1 MSNQSIKYGILLTKE
16 QLDFLKDDRQGFHR
30 MTAFGTF
37 VSMAST
43 KPSVYLKTGFSA
55 SLSIGQF
62 AISTVEL
69 SALWKC
75 DRKTAAKVV
84 ELFNQVG
91 ILSTERNNRTSI
103 HTILCIAFWY
113 VDGIKEAIKNPFYN
127 RQSVTSATQEESV
140 SNVPSDTACSSEGN
154 LSNGIGQ
161 QKDSSVNPA
170 TTDILQPH
178 VPASYNTSSP
188 FVNSHVI
195 GDGLSDP
202 SPIPQD
208 FKQREKE
215 GDDHLSMRLDSRQ
228 KMTAIKE
235 KGHHP
240 LSCCRLLSMMTRAT
254 SCSHRPMKD
263 DARITRRDMARISPQ
278 VTHDVIST
286 FPLFRL
292 LTFPTGKL
300 SRSRYLY

>member
-1 MSNQSIKYGILLTKE
+1 MSNQSIKYGILLTTE

-30 MTAFGTF
+30 MTAFDTF

-43 KPSVYLKTGFSA
+43 KPSVYQKTGFSA

-69 SALWKC
+69 SALWNC

-127 RQSVTSATQEESV
+127 RQVVTSATQEKSV
-140 SNVPSDTACSSEGN
+140 SDVPSDTSYSSEGN
-154 LSNGIGQ
+154 LSDGTGR

-170 TTDILQPH
+170 TTDIQQPH
-178 VPASYNTSSP
+178 VPASYNTASP
-188 FVNSHVI
+188 SVNTHVI
-195 GDGLSDP
+195 GDGLSDS

-208 FKQREKE
+208 SKQRE
-215 GDDHLSMRLDSRQ
+215 
-228 KMTAIKE
+228 E
-235 KGHHP
+235 KGDTYFEYEVGQP
-240 LSCCRLLSMMTRAT
+240 SEDDYKQGEETPPVELL
-254 SCSHRPMKD
+254 PPPVYD
-263 DARITRRDMARISPQ
+263 DEGCLLQPPADESIYEENTEWQDIHNTPRRS
-278 VTHDVIST
+278 
-286 FPLFRL
+286 
-292 LTFPTGKL
+292 
-300 SRSRYLY
+300 

>member
-113 VDGIKEAIKNPFYN
+113 VLPYG
-127 RQSVTSATQEESV
+127 S
-140 SNVPSDTACSSEGN
+140 
-154 LSNGIGQ
+154 
-161 QKDSSVNPA
+161 
-170 TTDILQPH
+170 
-178 VPASYNTSSP
+178 
-188 FVNSHVI
+188 
-195 GDGLSDP
+195 
-202 SPIPQD
+202 
-208 FKQREKE
+208 
-215 GDDHLSMRLDSRQ
+215 
-228 KMTAIKE
+228 
-235 KGHHP
+235 
-240 LSCCRLLSMMTRAT
+240 
-254 SCSHRPMKD
+254 
-263 DARITRRDMARISPQ
+263 
-278 VTHDVIST
+278 
-286 FPLFRL
+286 
-292 LTFPTGKL
+292 
-300 SRSRYLY
+300 

>member
-69 SALWKC
+69 SALWRC

-215 GDDHLSMRLDSRQ
+215 GDDHFEYEVGQPSEDDCNQ
-228 KMTAIKE
+228 GEGATPIE
-235 KGHHP
+235 
-240 LSCCRLLSMMTRAT
+240 LLPSPVYDDEGNLLQPPPHEGRCEDHTERHGAHIT
-254 SCSHRPMKD
+254 PSH
-263 DARITRRDMARISPQ
+263 S
-278 VTHDVIST
+278 
-286 FPLFRL
+286 
-292 LTFPTGKL
+292 
-300 SRSRYLY
+300 

>member
-1 MSNQSIKYGILLTKE
+1 MSNQSIKYGILLTNE

-30 MTAFGTF
+30 MTAFDTF

-43 KPSVYLKTGFSA
+43 KPSVYQKTGFSA

-113 VDGIKEAIKNPFYN
+113 VDGIKEAIKNPFYT
-127 RQSVTSATQEESV
+127 RQVVTSATQEKSV
-140 SNVPSDTACSSEGN
+140 SDVPSDTSYSSEGN
-154 LSNGIGQ
+154 LSDGTGR

-170 TTDILQPH
+170 TTDIQQPH
-178 VPASYNTSSP
+178 VPASYNTASP
-188 FVNSHVI
+188 SVNTHVI
-195 GDGLSDP
+195 GDGLSDS

-208 FKQREKE
+208 SKQRE
-215 GDDHLSMRLDSRQ
+215 
-228 KMTAIKE
+228 E
-235 KGHHP
+235 KGDTYFEYEVGQP
-240 LSCCRLLSMMTRAT
+240 SEDDYKQGEETPPVELL
-254 SCSHRPMKD
+254 PPPVYD
-263 DARITRRDMARISPQ
+263 DEGCLLQPPADESIYEENTEWQDIHNTPRRS
-278 VTHDVIST
+278 
-286 FPLFRL
+286 
-292 LTFPTGKL
+292 
-300 SRSRYLY
+300 

>member
-1 MSNQSIKYGILLTKE
+1 MSNKSIKYGILLTKE

-30 MTAFGTF
+30 MTAFDTF
-37 VSMAST
+37 VSMASI
-43 KPSVYLKTGFSA
+43 KPSVYQKTGFSA

-127 RQSVTSATQEESV
+127 RQTVTSATQEKPV
-140 SNVPSDTACSSEGN
+140 SDVPSDTAYSSGVN
-154 LSNGIGQ
+154 LSNGTGQ

-170 TTDILQPH
+170 TTDIQQPH
-178 VPASYNTSSP
+178 VSAPNNTASPSVDP
-188 FVNSHVI
+188 CVI

-208 FKQREKE
+208 FKQRE
-215 GDDHLSMRLDSRQ
+215 
-228 KMTAIKE
+228 E
-235 KGHHP
+235 KGDTYFEYEVGQP
-240 LSCCRLLSMMTRAT
+240 SEDDYNQGGETPSVELLPPPVYDDEG
-254 SCSHRPMKD
+254 CLLQPPVDESHYED
-263 DARITRRDMARISPQ
+263 YTEWQDAHNSQRHS
-278 VTHDVIST
+278 
-286 FPLFRL
+286 
-292 LTFPTGKL
+292 
-300 SRSRYLY
+300 

>member
-30 MTAFGTF
+30 MTAFDTF

-43 KPSVYLKTGFSA
+43 KPSFYQKTGFSA

-127 RQSVTSATQEESV
+127 RQVVTSATQEKSV
-140 SNVPSDTACSSEGN
+140 SDVPSDTSYSSEGN
-154 LSNGIGQ
+154 LSDGTGR

-170 TTDILQPH
+170 TTDIQQPH
-178 VPASYNTSSP
+178 VPASYNTASP
-188 FVNSHVI
+188 SVNTHVI
-195 GDGLSDP
+195 GDGLSDS

-208 FKQREKE
+208 SKQRE
-215 GDDHLSMRLDSRQ
+215 
-228 KMTAIKE
+228 E
-235 KGHHP
+235 KGDTYFEYEVGQP
-240 LSCCRLLSMMTRAT
+240 SEDDYKQGEETPPVELL
-254 SCSHRPMKD
+254 PPPVYD
-263 DARITRRDMARISPQ
+263 DEGCLLQPPADESIYEENTEWQDIHNTPRRS
-278 VTHDVIST
+278 
-286 FPLFRL
+286 
-292 LTFPTGKL
+292 
-300 SRSRYLY
+300 

>member
-30 MTAFGTF
+30 MTAFDTF
-37 VSMAST
+37 VSVASI
-43 KPSVYLKTGFSA
+43 KPSVYQKTGFSA

-127 RQSVTSATQEESV
+127 RQTVTSATQEKPV
-140 SNVPSDTACSSEGN
+140 SDVPSETVYSSGGN
-154 LSNGIGQ
+154 LSNGTGQ
-161 QKDSSVNPA
+161 QKDNSVIPA
-170 TTDILQPH
+170 TADIQQPH

-188 FVNSHVI
+188 SVNSHVI

-208 FKQREKE
+208 FKQRE
-215 GDDHLSMRLDSRQ
+215 
-228 KMTAIKE
+228 E
-235 KGHHP
+235 KGDTYFEYEVGQP
-240 LSCCRLLSMMTRAT
+240 SEDNYNQDEETPSVELLPPPVYDDEGNLLQPPGDERLFEENTE
-254 SCSHRPMKD
+254 
-263 DARITRRDMARISPQ
+263 Q
-278 VTHDVIST
+278 
-286 FPLFRL
+286 
-292 LTFPTGKL
+292 
-300 SRSRYLY
+300 

>member
-30 MTAFGTF
+30 MTAFDTF
-37 VSMAST
+37 VSMASI
-43 KPSVYLKTGFSA
+43 KPSAYQKTGFSA

-127 RQSVTSATQEESV
+127 RQAVTSATQEKSV
-140 SNVPSDTACSSEGN
+140 SDVTSETVYSSGGN
-154 LSNGIGQ
+154 LSNGTGQ

-170 TTDILQPH
+170 TADIQQPH
-178 VPASYNTSSP
+178 VPASYNTSFPS
-188 FVNSHVI
+188 VNSHVI
-195 GDGLSDP
+195 GDGLSDL

-208 FKQREKE
+208 FKQRE
-215 GDDHLSMRLDSRQ
+215 
-228 KMTAIKE
+228 E
-235 KGHHP
+235 KGDTYFEYEVGQP
-240 LSCCRLLSMMTRAT
+240 SEDDYNQDEETSSVELLPPPVFDDEGYRLQPPGDERLFEENTEQL
-254 SCSHRPMKD
+254 
-263 DARITRRDMARISPQ
+263 DAHNSPR
-278 VTHDVIST
+278 HA
-286 FPLFRL
+286 
-292 LTFPTGKL
+292 
-300 SRSRYLY
+300 

>member
-30 MTAFGTF
+30 MTAFDTF
-37 VSMAST
+37 VSMASI
-43 KPSVYLKTGFSA
+43 KPSVYQKTGFSA

-208 FKQREKE
+208 FKQRE
-215 GDDHLSMRLDSRQ
+215 
-228 KMTAIKE
+228 E
-235 KGHHP
+235 KGDTCFEYEVGQP
-240 LSCCRLLSMMTRAT
+240 SEDDYNQGEETPPVELL
-254 SCSHRPMKD
+254 PPPIYD
-263 DARITRRDMARISPQ
+263 DEGCLLQPQ
-278 VTHDVIST
+278 ADESIYEEDTEWQDVHNTPRHS
-286 FPLFRL
+286 
-292 LTFPTGKL
+292 
-300 SRSRYLY
+300 

>member
-16 QLDFLKDDRQGFHR
+16 QLDLLKDDRQGFHR
-30 MTAFGTF
+30 MTAFDTF
-37 VSMAST
+37 VSMASI
-43 KPSVYLKTGFSA
+43 KPSVYQKTGFSA

-127 RQSVTSATQEESV
+127 RQAVTSATQEKLV
-140 SNVPSDTACSSEGN
+140 SDVPSETVYSSGGN
-154 LSNGIGQ
+154 LSNGTGQ
-161 QKDSSVNPA
+161 QKDNSVIPA
-170 TTDILQPH
+170 TADIQQPH

-188 FVNSHVI
+188 SVNSHVI

-208 FKQREKE
+208 FKQRE
-215 GDDHLSMRLDSRQ
+215 
-228 KMTAIKE
+228 E
-235 KGHHP
+235 KGDTYFEYEVGQP
-240 LSCCRLLSMMTRAT
+240 SEDNYNQDEETPSVELL
-254 SCSHRPMKD
+254 PPPVYD
-263 DARITRRDMARISPQ
+263 DEGC
-278 VTHDVIST
+278 
-286 FPLFRL
+286 L
-292 LTFPTGKL
+292 LQPPADE
-300 SRSRYLY
+300 SLYEDNAEWQDAHNSQRHS

>member
-127 RQSVTSATQEESV
+127 RQSVTSATQEESE

-208 FKQREKE
+208 FKQRERKVMTI
-215 GDDHLSMRLDSRQ
+215 LSMRLDSRQ

-286 FPLFRL
+286 FPYFD
-292 LTFPTGKL
+292 
-300 SRSRYLY
+300 Y

>member
-1 MSNQSIKYGILLTKE
+1 MSKQSIKYGILLTKE

-30 MTAFGTF
+30 MTAFDTF
-37 VSMAST
+37 VSMASI
-43 KPSVYLKTGFSA
+43 KPSVYQKTGFSA

-127 RQSVTSATQEESV
+127 RQAVTSATQEKLV
-140 SNVPSDTACSSEGN
+140 SDVPSETVYSSGVN
-154 LSNGIGQ
+154 LSNGTGQ

-170 TTDILQPH
+170 TADIQQSH
-178 VPASYNTSSP
+178 VPAPYITSSP
-188 FVNSHVI
+188 SVNSHVI

-202 SPIPQD
+202 SPMPQD
-208 FKQREKE
+208 FKQRE
-215 GDDHLSMRLDSRQ
+215 
-228 KMTAIKE
+228 E
-235 KGHHP
+235 KGDTCFEYEIGQP
-240 LSCCRLLSMMTRAT
+240 SEYDYNQGEDTPPAELL
-254 SCSHRPMKD
+254 PPPVYD
-263 DARITRRDMARISPQ
+263 DEGNLLQPPADESLNEEKTEWQDAHNSPR
-278 VTHDVIST
+278 HS
-286 FPLFRL
+286 
-292 LTFPTGKL
+292 
-300 SRSRYLY
+300 

>member
-1 MSNQSIKYGILLTKE
+1 MSNQSIKYGILLTTE

-30 MTAFGTF
+30 MTAFDTF

-43 KPSVYLKTGFSA
+43 KPSVYQKTGFSA

-127 RQSVTSATQEESV
+127 RQVVTSATQEKSV
-140 SNVPSDTACSSEGN
+140 SDVPSDTSYSSEGN
-154 LSNGIGQ
+154 LSDGTGR

-170 TTDILQPH
+170 TTDIQQPH
-178 VPASYNTSSP
+178 VPASYNTASP
-188 FVNSHVI
+188 SVNTHVI
-195 GDGLSDP
+195 GDGLSDS

-208 FKQREKE
+208 SKQRE
-215 GDDHLSMRLDSRQ
+215 
-228 KMTAIKE
+228 E
-235 KGHHP
+235 KGDTYFEYEVGQP
-240 LSCCRLLSMMTRAT
+240 SEDDYKQGEETPPVELL
-254 SCSHRPMKD
+254 PPPVYD
-263 DARITRRDMARISPQ
+263 DEGCLLQPPADESIYEENTEWQD
-278 VTHDVIST
+278 THNTPRHS
-286 FPLFRL
+286 
-292 LTFPTGKL
+292 
-300 SRSRYLY
+300 

>member
-1 MSNQSIKYGILLTKE
+1 MSNQSTKYGILLTKE

-30 MTAFGTF
+30 MTAFDTF
-37 VSMAST
+37 VSMASI
-43 KPSVYLKTGFSA
+43 KPSVYQKTGFSA

-127 RQSVTSATQEESV
+127 RQTVTSATQEKPV
-140 SNVPSDTACSSEGN
+140 SDVPSDTVYSSGGN
-154 LSNGIGQ
+154 LSNGTGQ
-161 QKDSSVNPA
+161 QKDNSVIPA
-170 TTDILQPH
+170 TVDIQQPH

-188 FVNSHVI
+188 SINSHVI
-195 GDGLSDP
+195 GDGLSNP

-208 FKQREKE
+208 FKQRE
-215 GDDHLSMRLDSRQ
+215 
-228 KMTAIKE
+228 E
-235 KGHHP
+235 KGDTYSEYEVGQP
-240 LSCCRLLSMMTRAT
+240 SEDDYNQGEETPSVELLPPPVYDDEGCLLQPPADESCYEENTEWQ
-254 SCSHRPMKD
+254 
-263 DARITRRDMARISPQ
+263 DAQNTPRHA
-278 VTHDVIST
+278 
-286 FPLFRL
+286 
-292 LTFPTGKL
+292 
-300 SRSRYLY
+300 

>member
-30 MTAFGTF
+30 MTAFDTF

-127 RQSVTSATQEESV
+127 RQAVTPATQEKPV
-140 SNVPSDTACSSEGN
+140 SDVPSETVYSSGGN

-161 QKDSSVNPA
+161 QKDSCVNPA
-170 TTDILQPH
+170 TTDIQQPH
-178 VPASYNTSSP
+178 VPASYNTASP
-188 FVNSHVI
+188 SVNSCAI

-208 FKQREKE
+208 SKQRE
-215 GDDHLSMRLDSRQ
+215 
-228 KMTAIKE
+228 E
-235 KGHHP
+235 KGDTRFEYEVGQP
-240 LSCCRLLSMMTRAT
+240 SEVGYNQGEETPYIELL
-254 SCSHRPMKD
+254 PPPVYD
-263 DARITRRDMARISPQ
+263 DEGCLLQLPADESIYEENTEWQ
-278 VTHDVIST
+278 DVHNTPRHS
-286 FPLFRL
+286 
-292 LTFPTGKL
+292 
-300 SRSRYLY
+300 

>member
-30 MTAFGTF
+30 MTAFDTF
-37 VSMAST
+37 VSMASI
-43 KPSVYLKTGFSA
+43 KPSAYQKTGFSA

-127 RQSVTSATQEESV
+127 RQAVTSATQEKSV
-140 SNVPSDTACSSEGN
+140 SDVTSETVYSSGGN
-154 LSNGIGQ
+154 LSNGTGQ

-170 TTDILQPH
+170 TADIQQPH
-178 VPASYNTSSP
+178 VPASYNTSFPS
-188 FVNSHVI
+188 VNSHVI
-195 GDGLSDP
+195 GDGLSDL

-208 FKQREKE
+208 FKQRE
-215 GDDHLSMRLDSRQ
+215 
-228 KMTAIKE
+228 E
-235 KGHHP
+235 KGDTYFEYEVGQP
-240 LSCCRLLSMMTRAT
+240 SEDDYNQDEETSPVELL
-254 SCSHRPMKD
+254 PPPVYD
-263 DARITRRDMARISPQ
+263 DEGCLLQPPGDEILFVENTKWQDAHNSPR
-278 VTHDVIST
+278 HS
-286 FPLFRL
+286 
-292 LTFPTGKL
+292 
-300 SRSRYLY
+300 

>member
-1 MSNQSIKYGILLTKE
+1 MSNQSIKYGILLTTE

-30 MTAFGTF
+30 MTAFDTF

-43 KPSVYLKTGFSA
+43 KPSVYQKTGFSA

-127 RQSVTSATQEESV
+127 RQVVTSATQEKSV
-140 SNVPSDTACSSEGN
+140 SDVPSDTSYSSEGN
-154 LSNGIGQ
+154 LSDGTGR

-170 TTDILQPH
+170 TTDIQQPH
-178 VPASYNTSSP
+178 VPASYNTASP
-188 FVNSHVI
+188 SVNTHVI
-195 GDGLSDP
+195 GDGLSDS
-202 SPIPQD
+202 SPILQD
-208 FKQREKE
+208 SKQRE
-215 GDDHLSMRLDSRQ
+215 
-228 KMTAIKE
+228 E
-235 KGHHP
+235 KGDTYFEYEVGQP
-240 LSCCRLLSMMTRAT
+240 SEDDYKQGEETPPVELL
-254 SCSHRPMKD
+254 PPPVYD
-263 DARITRRDMARISPQ
+263 DEGCLLQPPADESIYEENTEWQDIHNTPRRS
-278 VTHDVIST
+278 
-286 FPLFRL
+286 
-292 LTFPTGKL
+292 
-300 SRSRYLY
+300 

>member
-1 MSNQSIKYGILLTKE
+1 MSNQSIKYGILLTTE

-30 MTAFGTF
+30 MPAFDTF

-43 KPSVYLKTGFSA
+43 KPSVYQKTGFSA

-127 RQSVTSATQEESV
+127 RQVVTSATQEKSV
-140 SNVPSDTACSSEGN
+140 SDVPSDTSYSSEGN
-154 LSNGIGQ
+154 LSDGTGR

-170 TTDILQPH
+170 TTDIQQPH
-178 VPASYNTSSP
+178 VPASYNTASP
-188 FVNSHVI
+188 SVNTHVI
-195 GDGLSDP
+195 GDGLSDS

-208 FKQREKE
+208 SKQRE
-215 GDDHLSMRLDSRQ
+215 
-228 KMTAIKE
+228 E
-235 KGHHP
+235 KGDTYFEYEVGQP
-240 LSCCRLLSMMTRAT
+240 SEDDYKQGEETPPVELL
-254 SCSHRPMKD
+254 PPPVYD
-263 DARITRRDMARISPQ
+263 DEGCLLQPPADESIYEENTEWQDIHNTPRRS
-278 VTHDVIST
+278 
-286 FPLFRL
+286 
-292 LTFPTGKL
+292 
-300 SRSRYLY
+300 

>member
-43 KPSVYLKTGFSA
+43 KPSVYLKTGSSA

-127 RQSVTSATQEESV
+127 RQAVTSATQEKSV
-140 SNVPSDTACSSEGN
+140 SDVPSDTAYSSGGN
-154 LSNGIGQ
+154 LSNGTGQ

-170 TTDILQPH
+170 TTDIQQPH
-178 VPASYNTSSP
+178 APAPNNTASP
-188 FVNSHVI
+188 FVNPCVI

-208 FKQREKE
+208 FKQRE
-215 GDDHLSMRLDSRQ
+215 
-228 KMTAIKE
+228 E
-235 KGHHP
+235 KGDTCFEYEVGLP
-240 LSCCRLLSMMTRAT
+240 SEDDYNQGEETPYVELL
-254 SCSHRPMKD
+254 PPPVYD
-263 DARITRRDMARISPQ
+263 DEGC
-278 VTHDVIST
+278 
-286 FPLFRL
+286 L
-292 LTFPTGKL
+292 LQPPADE
-300 SRSRYLY
+300 SLYEENTEWQDAHNTPRHS

>member
-1 MSNQSIKYGILLTKE
+1 MSNQSIKYGILLTTE

-30 MTAFGTF
+30 MTAFDTF

-43 KPSVYLKTGFSA
+43 KPSVYQKTGFSA

-127 RQSVTSATQEESV
+127 RQVVTSATQEKSV
-140 SNVPSDTACSSEGN
+140 SDVPSDTSYSSEGN
-154 LSNGIGQ
+154 LSDGTGR

-170 TTDILQPH
+170 TTDIQQPH
-178 VPASYNTSSP
+178 VPASYNTASP
-188 FVNSHVI
+188 SVNTHVI
-195 GDGLSDP
+195 GDGLSDS

-208 FKQREKE
+208 SKQRE
-215 GDDHLSMRLDSRQ
+215 
-228 KMTAIKE
+228 E
-235 KGHHP
+235 KGDTYFEYEVGQP
-240 LSCCRLLSMMTRAT
+240 SEDDYKQGEETPPVELLPPPVFDDEGCLLQPPGDERLYEENTEWQ
-254 SCSHRPMKD
+254 
-263 DARITRRDMARISPQ
+263 DAHITPRHS
-278 VTHDVIST
+278 
-286 FPLFRL
+286 
-292 LTFPTGKL
+292 
-300 SRSRYLY
+300 

>member
-30 MTAFGTF
+30 MTAFDTF

-43 KPSVYLKTGFSA
+43 KPSVYQKTGFSA

-62 AISTVEL
+62 AISMVEL

-75 DRKTAAKVV
+75 DRKTATKVV

-127 RQSVTSATQEESV
+127 RQAVTSATQEKSV
-140 SNVPSDTACSSEGN
+140 SDVPSDTVYPSGGN
-154 LSNGIGQ
+154 LLNGTGQ
-161 QKDSSVNPA
+161 QKDSRVNPA
-170 TTDILQPH
+170 TADIQQPH
-178 VPASYNTSSP
+178 VLASYNTSSP
-188 FVNSHVI
+188 SVNSHVI
-195 GDGLSDP
+195 GDGLSP

-208 FKQREKE
+208 FKQRE
-215 GDDHLSMRLDSRQ
+215 
-228 KMTAIKE
+228 E
-235 KGHHP
+235 KGDTYFEYEVGQP
-240 LSCCRLLSMMTRAT
+240 SEDDYKQDEDTPSAELL
-254 SCSHRPMKD
+254 PPPVYD
-263 DARITRRDMARISPQ
+263 DEGNLLQPTADESPYEEKTECQ
-278 VTHDVIST
+278 DAHNTPRH
-286 FPLFRL
+286 L
-292 LTFPTGKL
+292 
-300 SRSRYLY
+300 

>member
-127 RQSVTSATQEESV
+127 RQAVTSATQEKTV
-140 SNVPSDTACSSEGN
+140 SDVPSDTVYSSGGN

-161 QKDSSVNPA
+161 QKDSSVNPVTA
-170 TTDILQPH
+170 DIQQPY
-178 VPASYNTSSP
+178 VPTSYNTSSP
-188 FVNSHVI
+188 SVNSHVI
-195 GDGLSDP
+195 GDGLSNP

-208 FKQREKE
+208 FKQREVKGDTYFEYEVGQPSEDDYNQGEETSPVELLPPPVYDDE
-215 GDDHLSMRLDSRQ
+215 GCLLQPPGDERLFEENTEWQ
-228 KMTAIKE
+228 YA
-235 KGHHP
+235 H
-240 LSCCRLLSMMTRAT
+240 
-254 SCSHRPMKD
+254 
-263 DARITRRDMARISPQ
+263 
-278 VTHDVIST
+278 ST
-286 FPLFRL
+286 LRH
-292 LTFPTGKL
+292 
-300 SRSRYLY
+300 S

>member
-113 VDGIKEAIKNPFYN
+113 VDGINEAIKNPFYN
-127 RQSVTSATQEESV
+127 RQAMTSSTQEKPV
-140 SNVPSDTACSSEGN
+140 SDVPSDTAYSSGGN
-154 LSNGIGQ
+154 LSNVIGQ
-161 QKDSSVNPA
+161 QKDSSVNPD
-170 TTDILQPH
+170 TTDIPMFLPLIILLPLPLIRVSSGTDFQILLRYH
-178 VPASYNTSSP
+178 KTS
-188 FVNSHVI
+188 NKGKRKVI
-195 GDGLSDP
+195 
-202 SPIPQD
+202 PI
-208 FKQREKE
+208 
-215 GDDHLSMRLDSRQ
+215 LSMRLDSRQ
-228 KMTAIKE
+228 KMTTTRTKRL
-235 KGHHP
+235 H
-240 LSCCRLLSMMTRAT
+240 LLNCCRLLSMMTRVIT
-254 SCSHRPMKD
+254 CSLQAMRD
-263 DARITRRDMARISPQ
+263 SLRRTRSSKTHTTPQ
-278 VTHDVIST
+278 GTHDVNSP
-286 FPLFRL
+286 FPLFQL
-292 LTFPTGKL
+292 LTVLTDTL
-300 SRSRYLY
+300 SRSHQLY

>member
-16 QLDFLKDDRQGFHR
+16 QLDFLKDDKQGFHR
-30 MTAFGTF
+30 MTAFDTF

-43 KPSVYLKTGFSA
+43 KPSVYQKTGFSA

-127 RQSVTSATQEESV
+127 RQAVAPATQDKPVSDVTSETV
-140 SNVPSDTACSSEGN
+140 YSSGGN

-170 TTDILQPH
+170 TTDIQQPH
-178 VPASYNTSSP
+178 VPASYNTASP
-188 FVNSHVI
+188 SVNSCAI

-202 SPIPQD
+202 SPIPQNS
-208 FKQREKE
+208 KQRE
-215 GDDHLSMRLDSRQ
+215 
-228 KMTAIKE
+228 E
-235 KGHHP
+235 KGDTYFEYEVGQP
-240 LSCCRLLSMMTRAT
+240 SEDDYDKGEETPPVELL
-254 SCSHRPMKD
+254 PPPVYD
-263 DARITRRDMARISPQ
+263 DEGC
-278 VTHDVIST
+278 
-286 FPLFRL
+286 L
-292 LTFPTGKL
+292 LQPPADESIYEENTEWQDAHNTPRH
-300 SRSRYLY
+300 S

>member
-30 MTAFGTF
+30 MTAFDTF

-43 KPSVYLKTGFSA
+43 KPSVYQKTGFSA

-127 RQSVTSATQEESV
+127 RQAVTSATQEKPLSD
-140 SNVPSDTACSSEGN
+140 VPSDTTYSSGTN
-154 LSNGIGQ
+154 LSNGTGQ
-161 QKDSSVNPA
+161 QKGSSVNPA
-170 TTDILQPH
+170 TADIQQPH
-178 VPASYNTSSP
+178 VPDSYNTSSP
-188 FVNSHVI
+188 SVNSHVI

-202 SPIPQD
+202 SPMPQD
-208 FKQREKE
+208 IKQRE
-215 GDDHLSMRLDSRQ
+215 
-228 KMTAIKE
+228 E
-235 KGHHP
+235 KGDTYFEYEVGQPSEDDYNHSDDTP
-240 LSCCRLLSMMTRAT
+240 PVELLPPPVYDDEGYLLQPPGDERLFEENTE
-254 SCSHRPMKD
+254 
-263 DARITRRDMARISPQ
+263 Q
-278 VTHDVIST
+278 
-286 FPLFRL
+286 
-292 LTFPTGKL
+292 
-300 SRSRYLY
+300 

>member
-30 MTAFGTF
+30 MTAFDTF
-37 VSMAST
+37 VSMASI
-43 KPSVYLKTGFSA
+43 KPSVYKKTGFSA

-127 RQSVTSATQEESV
+127 RQAVTSATQEKLV
-140 SNVPSDTACSSEGN
+140 SDVPSDTVYSSGGN

-170 TTDILQPH
+170 TAATQQPH
-178 VPASYNTSSP
+178 VPASYNTASP
-188 FVNSHVI
+188 SVNSHAI

-208 FKQREKE
+208 FKQRE
-215 GDDHLSMRLDSRQ
+215 
-228 KMTAIKE
+228 E
-235 KGHHP
+235 KGDTCFEYEVGQP
-240 LSCCRLLSMMTRAT
+240 SEDDYNQGEETPPVELL
-254 SCSHRPMKD
+254 PPPIYD
-263 DARITRRDMARISPQ
+263 DEGCLLQPQ
-278 VTHDVIST
+278 ADESIYEEDTEWQDVHNTPRHS
-286 FPLFRL
+286 
-292 LTFPTGKL
+292 
-300 SRSRYLY
+300 

>member
-30 MTAFGTF
+30 MTAFDTF

-43 KPSVYLKTGFSA
+43 KPSVYQKTGFSA

-127 RQSVTSATQEESV
+127 RQAVTSATQEKSV
-140 SNVPSDTACSSEGN
+140 SDVPSDTVYSSGGN
-154 LSNGIGQ
+154 LLNGTGQ
-161 QKDSSVNPA
+161 QKDSRVNPA
-170 TTDILQPH
+170 TADIQQPH
-178 VPASYNTSSP
+178 VLASYNTSSP
-188 FVNSHVI
+188 SVNSHVI
-195 GDGLSDP
+195 GDGLSP

-208 FKQREKE
+208 FKQRE
-215 GDDHLSMRLDSRQ
+215 
-228 KMTAIKE
+228 E
-235 KGHHP
+235 KGDTYFEYEVGQP
-240 LSCCRLLSMMTRAT
+240 SEDDYNQGEETPSVELL
-254 SCSHRPMKD
+254 PPPVYD
-263 DARITRRDMARISPQ
+263 DEGN
-278 VTHDVIST
+278 
-286 FPLFRL
+286 L
-292 LTFPTGKL
+292 LQPPADESINEENTEWQDAHNAPRF
-300 SRSRYLY
+300 S

>member
-1 MSNQSIKYGILLTKE
+1 MSNQSTKYGILLTKE

-30 MTAFGTF
+30 MTAFDTF
-37 VSMAST
+37 VSMASI
-43 KPSVYLKTGFSA
+43 KPSAYQKTGFSA

-127 RQSVTSATQEESV
+127 RQAVISATQEKTV
-140 SNVPSDTACSSEGN
+140 SDVPSDTVYSSGGN

-170 TTDILQPH
+170 TADIQRPH
-178 VPASYNTSSP
+178 VPTPNNTASPS
-188 FVNSHVI
+188 VNSHVI

-208 FKQREKE
+208 FKQRE
-215 GDDHLSMRLDSRQ
+215 
-228 KMTAIKE
+228 E
-235 KGHHP
+235 KGDTYFEYEVGQP
-240 LSCCRLLSMMTRAT
+240 SEDDYNQGGETPSVELLPPPVYDDEGCLLQPPGDVRLYEDNTEWQ
-254 SCSHRPMKD
+254 
-263 DARITRRDMARISPQ
+263 DARNTPRHS
-278 VTHDVIST
+278 
-286 FPLFRL
+286 
-292 LTFPTGKL
+292 
-300 SRSRYLY
+300 

>member
-1 MSNQSIKYGILLTKE
+1 MSNQSIKYGILLTTE

-30 MTAFGTF
+30 MTAFDTF

-43 KPSVYLKTGFSA
+43 KPSVYEKTGFSA

-127 RQSVTSATQEESV
+127 RQVVTSATQEKSV
-140 SNVPSDTACSSEGN
+140 SDVPSDTSYSSEGN
-154 LSNGIGQ
+154 LSDGTGR

-170 TTDILQPH
+170 TTDIQQPH
-178 VPASYNTSSP
+178 VPASYNTASP
-188 FVNSHVI
+188 SVNTHVI
-195 GDGLSDP
+195 GDGLSDS

-208 FKQREKE
+208 SKQRE
-215 GDDHLSMRLDSRQ
+215 
-228 KMTAIKE
+228 E
-235 KGHHP
+235 KGDTYFEYEVGQP
-240 LSCCRLLSMMTRAT
+240 SEDDYKQGEETPPVELL
-254 SCSHRPMKD
+254 PPPVYD
-263 DARITRRDMARISPQ
+263 DEGC
-278 VTHDVIST
+278 
-286 FPLFRL
+286 L
-292 LTFPTGKL
+292 LQPPADESIYEENTEWQDAHNTPRH
-300 SRSRYLY
+300 S

>member
-1 MSNQSIKYGILLTKE
+1 MSNQSIKYGILLTTE

-30 MTAFGTF
+30 MTAFDTF

-43 KPSVYLKTGFSA
+43 KPSVYQKTGFSA

-127 RQSVTSATQEESV
+127 RQVVTSATQEKSV
-140 SNVPSDTACSSEGN
+140 SDVPSDTSYSSEGN
-154 LSNGIGQ
+154 LSDGTGR

-170 TTDILQPH
+170 TTDIQQPH
-178 VPASYNTSSP
+178 VPASYNTASP
-188 FVNSHVI
+188 SVNTHVI
-195 GDGLSDP
+195 GDGLSDS

-208 FKQREKE
+208 SKQRE
-215 GDDHLSMRLDSRQ
+215 
-228 KMTAIKE
+228 E
-235 KGHHP
+235 KGDTYFEYEVGQP
-240 LSCCRLLSMMTRAT
+240 SEDDYKQGEETPPVELL
-254 SCSHRPMKD
+254 PPPVYD
-263 DARITRRDMARISPQ
+263 DEGCLLQPPADESIYEENTEWQDIHNTPRRS
-278 VTHDVIST
+278 
-286 FPLFRL
+286 
-292 LTFPTGKL
+292 
-300 SRSRYLY
+300 

>member
-30 MTAFGTF
+30 MTAFDTF

-43 KPSVYLKTGFSA
+43 KPSVYQKTGFSA

-127 RQSVTSATQEESV
+127 RQAVTSATQEKPLSD
-140 SNVPSDTACSSEGN
+140 VPSDTTYSSGTN
-154 LSNGIGQ
+154 LSNGTGQ
-161 QKDSSVNPA
+161 QKGSSVNPA
-170 TTDILQPH
+170 TADIQQPH
-178 VPASYNTSSP
+178 VPDSYNTSSP
-188 FVNSHVI
+188 SVNSHVI

-202 SPIPQD
+202 SPMPQD
-208 FKQREKE
+208 IKQRE
-215 GDDHLSMRLDSRQ
+215 
-228 KMTAIKE
+228 E
-235 KGHHP
+235 KGDTYFEYEVGQPSEDDYNHSDDTP
-240 LSCCRLLSMMTRAT
+240 PVELLPPPVYDDEGNLLQPTTDESLYEENTECQDAHNT
-254 SCSHRPMKD
+254 PSH
-263 DARITRRDMARISPQ
+263 S
-278 VTHDVIST
+278 
-286 FPLFRL
+286 
-292 LTFPTGKL
+292 
-300 SRSRYLY
+300 

>member
-1 MSNQSIKYGILLTKE
+1 MSNQSIKYGILLTTE

-30 MTAFGTF
+30 MTAFDTF

-43 KPSVYLKTGFSA
+43 KPSVYQKTGFFA

-127 RQSVTSATQEESV
+127 RQVVTSATQEKSV
-140 SNVPSDTACSSEGN
+140 SDVPSDTSYSSEGN
-154 LSNGIGQ
+154 LSDGTGR

-170 TTDILQPH
+170 TTDIQQPH
-178 VPASYNTSSP
+178 VPASYNTASP
-188 FVNSHVI
+188 SVNTHVI
-195 GDGLSDP
+195 GDGLSDS

-208 FKQREKE
+208 SKQRE
-215 GDDHLSMRLDSRQ
+215 
-228 KMTAIKE
+228 E
-235 KGHHP
+235 KGDTYFEYEVGQP
-240 LSCCRLLSMMTRAT
+240 SEDDYKQGEETPPVELL
-254 SCSHRPMKD
+254 PPPVYD
-263 DARITRRDMARISPQ
+263 DEGCLLQPPADESIYEENTEWQDIHNTPRRS
-278 VTHDVIST
+278 
-286 FPLFRL
+286 
-292 LTFPTGKL
+292 
-300 SRSRYLY
+300 

>member
-30 MTAFGTF
+30 MTAFDAF
-37 VSMAST
+37 VSMASI
-43 KPSVYLKTGFSA
+43 KPSVYQKIGFSA

-113 VDGIKEAIKNPFYN
+113 VDGIKEATKNPFYN
-127 RQSVTSATQEESV
+127 RQAVTSATQEKPV
-140 SNVPSDTACSSEGN
+140 SDVPSNTVYSSGGN
-154 LSNGIGQ
+154 FSNGTGQ
-161 QKDSSVNPA
+161 QKDSCVNPA
-170 TTDILQPH
+170 TTDIQQPH
-178 VPASYNTSSP
+178 VHAPYNTASP
-188 FVNSHVI
+188 SVNPCVI
-195 GDGLSDP
+195 GDGLSDL

-208 FKQREKE
+208 FKKRE
-215 GDDHLSMRLDSRQ
+215 
-228 KMTAIKE
+228 E
-235 KGHHP
+235 KGDTYFEYEVGQP
-240 LSCCRLLSMMTRAT
+240 SEDDYDKGEETPPVELLPPPVYDDEGCLLQPPGDERLFEENTE
-254 SCSHRPMKD
+254 
-263 DARITRRDMARISPQ
+263 Q
-278 VTHDVIST
+278 
-286 FPLFRL
+286 
-292 LTFPTGKL
+292 
-300 SRSRYLY
+300 

>member
-30 MTAFGTF
+30 MTAFDTF
-37 VSMAST
+37 VSMASI
-43 KPSVYLKTGFSA
+43 KPSVYRKTGFSA

-113 VDGIKEAIKNPFYN
+113 VDGINEAIKNPFYN
-127 RQSVTSATQEESV
+127 RQAVTSATQEKSV
-140 SNVPSDTACSSEGN
+140 SNVPSDTACSSGGN
-154 LSNGIGQ
+154 LSDGIGQ

-215 GDDHLSMRLDSRQ
+215 GNEHFECEVVQPSEDDFNQGEWTS
-228 KMTAIKE
+228 AVE
-235 KGHHP
+235 
-240 LSCCRLLSMMTRAT
+240 LLPPPVYDDEGNLLQPP
-254 SCSHRPMKD
+254 SHEGRCVDK
-263 DARITRRDMARISPQ
+263 T
-278 VTHDVIST
+278 
-286 FPLFRL
+286 
-292 LTFPTGKL
+292 
-300 SRSRYLY
+300 